1 MQSPSE
7 PTSSART
14 PANLAGALEAW
25 RGALGTDNVLTGEAV
40 LSRYS
45 QSTTSSPVQALAVI
59 RPGSQ
64 EEVIAAVKTAA
75 SHHVPLYPIS
85 RGNNWGYGDA
95 CPVSVGNVILDL
107 SRMNRILEVDVDL
120 AIAVVEP
127 GVTQG
132 QLFDYLVSQGIPLW
146 PDCTGAGPDTSIVG
160 NVLDRGFGHT
170 AYGNR
175 ANHVSGL
182 EVVLADG
189 RLLKTGF
196 GHFAGSRVA
205 QLFPYGVG
213 PSLDGLFVQSG
224 MGIVTRMGIW
234 LMPKPEAYSFFI
246 CSLKDDADIVDLVD
260 DLRPLRL
267 DGTVKSIM
275 HIGNDL
281 RVISSGMSYPR
292 HLSPEGGPLS
302 MALRRR
308 LRAAGGFGAWTVAG
322 GLYGANGQVASA
334 RREVKRRLSRAGR
347 QLIFFDDRKLALATR
362 ALRPFL
368 RMPKAAALQRK
379 VDALKAVYD
388 MNRGQPS
395 ARFLAGA
402 YWRHRDGMP
411 KDITTANPA
420 HDGCGLYWLP
430 PVLPFKGEAVR
441 EALGLAEPIFS
452 RYGFDFFVTLSTV
465 TERALSAVMTIS
477 YDKALP
483 EEAEAARAC
492 YDALLAAMLR
502 AGFPPYR
509 LNPASMQALAATPS
523 VYWQTADALKDALDP
538 GRIIA
543 PGRYS
548 RH

>member
-1 MQSPSE
+1 MSSPADPPRSTKAE
-7 PTSSART
+7 CDFA
-14 PANLAGALEAW
+14 AALDAW
-25 RGALGTDNVLTGEAV
+25 GRRLGGEHVLTSETV

-45 QSTTSSPVQALAVI
+45 ESTTSSPVRARAVI
-59 RPGSQ
+59 RPASQ
-64 EEVIAAVKTAA
+64 EEVISAVKTAA
-75 SHHVPLYPIS
+75 EHRVPLYPIS

-95 CPVSVGNVILDL
+95 CPATADNVILDL

-120 AIAVVEP
+120 AAAVVEP

-132 QLFDYLVSQGIPLW
+132 QLQDHLVMQGIPLW

-170 AYGNR
+170 PYGNR
-175 ANHVSGL
+175 ANHISGL
-182 EVVLADG
+182 EIVLADG

-196 GHFAGSRVA
+196 GHFEGSRVA

-213 PSLDGLFVQSG
+213 PALDGLFVQSG
-224 MGIVTRMGIW
+224 MGVVTRMGVW

-246 CSLKDDADIVDLVD
+246 CSIRDDEDIFSFVE

-267 DGTVKSIM
+267 DGTVKSVM

-302 MALRRR
+302 LALRRQ

-322 GLYGANGQVASA
+322 GLYGAKGQVAA
-334 RREVKRRLSRAGR
+334 GRREVKRRLARPGR
-347 QLIFFDDRKLALATR
+347 RLIFVDDRKLALAGR
-362 ALRPFL
+362 ALRPFSRL
-368 RMPKAAALQRK
+368 PKVAALQGK
-379 VDALKAVYD
+379 VAALKSVYD

-395 ARFLAGA
+395 SQFLAGA

-411 KDITTANPA
+411 KDIAAANPA
-420 HDGCGLYWLP
+420 LDGCGLFWLP
-430 PVLPFKGEAVR
+430 PVLPFTGEAVR
-441 EALGLAEPIFS
+441 EALALARPIFA
-452 RYGFDFFVTLSTV
+452 RHGFDFFVTLSTV

-477 YDKALP
+477 YDKTSP
-483 EEAEAARAC
+483 QESEAARAC
-492 YDALLAAMLR
+492 YDEVLATMLR

-509 LNPASMQALAATPS
+509 LNPGAMGALAVERS
-523 VYWQTADALKDALDP
+523 VYWQTADRLKAALDP
-538 GRIIA
+538 EGIIA

-548 RH
+548 RL